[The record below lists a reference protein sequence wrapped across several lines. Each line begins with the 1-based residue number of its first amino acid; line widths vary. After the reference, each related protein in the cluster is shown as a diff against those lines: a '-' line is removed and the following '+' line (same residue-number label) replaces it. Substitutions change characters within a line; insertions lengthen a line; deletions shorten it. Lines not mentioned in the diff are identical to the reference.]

1 MLDSFARCFPP
12 LPLPREMHLWDA
24 HAMSLGLPEEIL
36 MENAAHAALDVLKTY
51 CPHLTG
57 QNILLLMG
65 GGNNGGDAVCLARLL
80 LDAGARP
87 QVLHTH
93 PLSHYKGAS
102 GKHVR
107 IARSCGV
114 PFQRYTADLQKYQPD
129 ILIDGLLGTGFHG
142 ALRPDMLQLIRAVN
156 ALNVP
161 LVLALDIPS
170 GLHGVSGKPMP
181 DAVQATATV
190 TFQAAKPGL
199 LMPDAAFRTGHV
211 HVRDIGIPA
220 QTRSEAP
227 CSVYLADGHCLY
239 PLTQCKPQAFKN
251 SYGHVLIVGGVCGLG
266 GAAHLAARAAVRSGA
281 GLVTAAAPASGL
293 PDIKNGWAEIMT
305 FALPSDT
312 GNKWPEV
319 LSREF
324 ITRVQRSTSL
334 VVGPGMGRSE
344 DALAFLAALLDVP
357 HRPPTVFDADALML
371 LAQSPRLLAR
381 ITAKDVLTPH
391 PGEAAALLGCRASD
405 VQLERMEALQRLCAL
420 IPGVVV
426 LKGAG
431 TLVGQKQAPA
441 LLCPYDIPQLSIAGA
456 GDVLAGCLG
465 GLLARCS
472 VAEQDDATAHAILR
486 HAGQAVAL
494 HALAGKHLG
503 KHWPMRGNTPSELA
517 DSLPVALAAYAL
529 QLPTE
534 DTLPW
539 PR

>member
-1 MLDSFARCFPP
+1 MLDSLARYFPP
-12 LPLPREMHLWDA
+12 LPLPREMHFWDA
-24 HAMSLGLPEEIL
+24 QAISLGLPEEIL

-65 GGNNGGDAVCLARLL
+65 GGNNGGDAACLARLL

-87 QVLHTH
+87 QVLHTR
-93 PLSHYKGAS
+93 PLSQYKGAS

-114 PFQRYTADLQKYQPD
+114 PFQRHTADLNKFQPD
-129 ILIDGLLGTGFHG
+129 ILIDGLLGTGFHDV
-142 ALRPDMLQLIRAVN
+142 LRPDMLQLIRAVN

-170 GLHGVSGKPMP
+170 GLHGISGRPMP
-181 DAVQATATV
+181 EAIQATATV

-199 LMPDAAFRTGHV
+199 LMPTATSWTGHI
-211 HVRDIGIPA
+211 HIRDIGIPA
-220 QTRSEAP
+220 RTRSEAP
-227 CSVYLADGHCLY
+227 CSLYLADGHCLY

-251 SYGHVLIVGGVCGLG
+251 LYGHVLVVGGVSGFG
-266 GAAHLAARAAVRSGA
+266 GAAHLAARAAIRSGT

-305 FALPSDT
+305 LALPSDL
-312 GNKWPEV
+312 GNKWPKI
-319 LSREF
+319 LPREF
-324 ITRVQRSTSL
+324 ITRVQRCTSL
-334 VVGPGMGRSE
+334 VVGPGMGRGE
-344 DALAFLAALLDVP
+344 DALIFLTALLDLP

-371 LAQSPRLLAR
+371 LAQSPSLLER
-381 ITAKDVLTPH
+381 ITVKDVLTPH
-391 PGEAAALLGCRASD
+391 PGEAAALLDCRASD
-405 VQLERMEALQRLCAL
+405 VQLERLETLQRLCAR
-420 IPGVVV
+420 IPGVIV

-431 TLVGQKQAPA
+431 TLVGQKQGPV

-465 GLLARCS
+465 GLLARCTMTEP
-472 VAEQDDATAHAILR
+472 VDATPYAFLR
-486 HAGQAVAL
+486 YAGQAVAL

-503 KHWPMRGNTPSELA
+503 TQWPLRGNTPSELA
-517 DSLPVALAAYAL
+517 DSLPVALAASAL